1 MSKKKM
7 ILTAIL
13 GMTACGAAFVG
24 GNLKAMRKTRKSQE
38 QLFRVLSEKED
49 EIEWLT
55 DEIEDC
61 EDDNDLLREQ
71 LSNAN
76 EEIHRLKDLQRGVR

>member
-1 MSKKKM
+1 MKTKM

-38 QLFRVLSEKED
+38 QL
-49 EIEWLT
+49 
-55 DEIEDC
+55 
-61 EDDNDLLREQ
+61 
-71 LSNAN
+71 SNAN